1 MRLRAMRPWVVAAAV
16 VALANAVFLLL
27 ALWVALLPRDRLA
40 DRIRDAFASGDLI
53 ENDWP
58 WLESRRG
65 FNQYHDCSV
74 LQMISNRDDDLW
86 ASTVAPL
93 VYNVNRGETDR
104 CATLH
109 TLVTE
114 GPNTT
119 RYLVYRYTRYW
130 HGYNPVSAALLWV
143 LDLGQVRTAL
153 KLAVYSALV
162 LLVGAAGAGTRHRA
176 LLAVAAS
183 ITVTGI
189 LFWAVPYFGQSLTHG
204 PGDSFV
210 ILGLACLLF
219 WRERT
224 SLLAFLIPFCAVYG
238 AGVAYLE
245 FLTGLLPTAAGL
257 LFATLYLI
265 ARLRPEP
272 ENEPSRA
279 WRFALAG
286 LLAFALGAAL
296 TVIIKQILTA
306 AVVGPYAVRDFL
318 EYLHRYINPA
328 PGASLRHFGK
338 SWASPQDSLI
348 WSTLKAVRAL
358 LGEGYILAYGS
369 RQGAIALY
377 AASALAWFAAGYL
390 ALRTRTRRASSDF
403 LAFAAGAGIILAW
416 ICAVQ
421 THTMLHKFWM
431 VRMLIVPLSLG
442 WGAVAWQLIAAP
454 IQSRAASAWR
464 PAKQMQPG

>member
-1 MRLRAMRPWVVAAAV
+1 MPLRAMRPWVAAAAV
-16 VALANAVFLLL
+16 VTVANAVFLLL

-40 DRIRDAFASGDLI
+40 EHIRDAFVSGDLM

-65 FNQYHDCSV
+65 FNQYDDCSI
-74 LQMISNRDDDLW
+74 LQMISNRDEDLW
-86 ASTVAPL
+86 ASTVAPFI
-93 VYNVNRGETDR
+93 YNRNRGETDR

-109 TLVTE
+109 MLVTE

-130 HGYNPVSAALLWV
+130 HGYNPVSAALLCV

-153 KLAVYSALV
+153 KLAVYSALL

-183 ITVTGI
+183 ITITGI
-189 LFWAVPYFGQSLTHG
+189 LFWAVPYFGQSLAHG

-219 WRERT
+219 WRDRASRLGT
-224 SLLAFLIPFCAVYG
+224 LVPFCAVYG
-238 AGVAYLE
+238 AGVVYLE
-245 FLTGLLPTAAGL
+245 FLTGQLPTAAGL
-257 LFATLYLI
+257 LLVIVYLV

-272 ENEPSRA
+272 DNEPSRA

-286 LLAFALGAAL
+286 LLAFTLGAAL

-306 AVVGPYAVRDFL
+306 AIVGPYAVRDFL
-318 EYLHRYINPA
+318 EYVHRYINPS

-338 SWASPQDSLI
+338 TWSSPQDPLL

-358 LGEGYILAYGS
+358 LGEGYVLTYGS
-369 RQGAIALY
+369 RQGAIGLY
-377 AASALAWFAAGYL
+377 AASALAWLAAGYL
-390 ALRTRTRRASSDF
+390 TLRTRTRSASSDF
-403 LAFAAGAGIILAW
+403 LAFVAGAGIILAW

-442 WGAVAWQLIAAP
+442 WGAVAWQLITVP

-464 PAKQMQPG
+464 PARQMQPG